1 MKFLSQTGLVEL
13 ISKIKSWANTN
24 FFKKSDATT
33 ATTLEIDTDPT
44 AASTNLVMSGG
55 VKHALDQKQDK
66 LTAGT
71 DYVTPEQT
79 ADFITKSVDDLT
91 NYYTKSQTYT
101 QSEINNLVSQIPK
114 FSISVVDALPTSDI
128 STTTIY
134 LVKNGETTSNL
145 YNEYIY
151 VDSKWELLGSQN
163 VDLTGYATETWVENK
178 GYLTQHQDISGK
190 VDKVEGKDLS
200 TNDYTDAAKAKVD
213 AIPENPKYT
222 DTVYDDSDLTNRV
235 TALETGKQDKI
246 TAQNKLSYT
255 LLSDTPTIPSTPVDI
270 GLEEYTA
277 AEIDTLFDADQ

>member
-13 ISKIKSWANTN
+13 ISKIKSWVTTN

-44 AASTNLVMSGG
+44 AASTNLVLSGG
-55 VKHALDQKQDK
+55 VKFALDKKQDK

-71 DYVTPEQT
+71 DYVTPNQIT
-79 ADFITKSVDDLT
+79 DFITKSVDDLT

-101 QSEINNLVSQIPK
+101 QTEINNLVSQIPK

-134 LVKNGETTSNL
+134 LVKNGETTNNL

-178 GYLTQHQDISGK
+178 GYLTEHQDISGK

-200 TNDYTDAAKAKVD
+200 TNDYTDSAKAKVD

-222 DTVYDDSDLTNRV
+222 DTVYDDSDLTDRV

-255 LLSDTPTIPSTPVDI
+255 LLSDTPTIPSTPEGI

-277 AEIDTLFDADQ
+277 AEIDTLFEAN